1 VSQLI
6 IPVTFS
12 MRSTWT
18 RHPTFNFS
26 NYAEFAKELQTIVS
40 ATVTVANN
48 DGALTVGAPQ
58 INGAFVQV
66 RVSGGTLGATYNFV
80 CTINTSNGDVLDM
93 KGNLAVIP

>member
-1 VSQLI
+1 
-6 IPVTFS
+6 
-12 MRSTWT
+12 
-18 RHPTFNFS
+18 
-26 NYAEFAKELQTIVS
+26 
-40 ATVTVANN
+40 
-48 DGALTVGAPQ
+48 VGAPQ